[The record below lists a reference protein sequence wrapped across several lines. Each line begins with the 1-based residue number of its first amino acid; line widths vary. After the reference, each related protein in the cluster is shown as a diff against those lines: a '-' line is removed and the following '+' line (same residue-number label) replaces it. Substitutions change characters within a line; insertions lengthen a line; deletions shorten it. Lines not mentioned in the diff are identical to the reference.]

1 MWWWSLAGGLACA
14 APPAAPAPSPAP
26 ATAADPDAA
35 LEEDSAP
42 SRAPGPAVESIPGAL
57 LQAARDAR
65 GRPFPA
71 RMALVSGSLLGL
83 PYVNDPMGEGRAPD
97 ADPIAR
103 YDAFDCLTFA
113 EEVLAWSFASDPAG
127 AAEVRRSLRYG
138 DGAPVEYANR
148 RHFME
153 LQWIPGT
160 VRDGWL
166 RPTTAEYGA
175 VVTLRKTVDASTW
188 SRWSSRSRFAMT
200 DAQLPKGEMSLDV
213 LPLAEALRVADTI
226 RPGSL
231 ILTVRADRAGVP
243 IWTTHVSLLVP
254 DGKGG
259 AVIRH
264 ATKIGD
270 DDRVKD
276 HGFRWYVEHLKS
288 YTNWT
293 VLGIAVLE
301 PVPQDVDA
309 P

>member
-1 MWWWSLAGGLACA
+1 MAAWLALWSAAACGA
-14 APPAAPAPSPAP
+14 DPAPAPGPAP
-26 ATAADPDAA
+26 VADPEAA
-35 LEEDSAP
+35 LEEDVAP
-42 SRAPGPAVESIPGAL
+42 ARAPGPPLESIPAEL
-57 LQAARDAR
+57 LQASRDAR
-65 GRPFPA
+65 ALPFPE
-71 RMALVSGSLLGL
+71 RMGAVSRALLGR
-83 PYVNDPMGEGRAPD
+83 PYVNDPMGEGAGTDP
-97 ADPIAR
+97 DPIAR
-103 YDAFDCLTFA
+103 YDAFDCLTYA
-113 EEVLAWSFASDPAG
+113 EEVLAWSFAADPAA

-138 DGAPVEYANR
+138 DGVPVEYAKR

-166 RPTTAEYGA
+166 RPTTAEYGK
-175 VVTLRKTVDASTW
+175 VVTLEKTVTADTW
-188 SRWSSRSRFAMT
+188 ARWSSRAKFKMT
-200 DAQLPKGEMSLDV
+200 DAELPRGEMSLDV
-213 LPLAEALRVADTI
+213 LPLDEALRVADTI

-231 ILTVRADRAGVP
+231 ILTVRVDRAGVP
-243 IWTTHVSLLVP
+243 IWITHVSLLVP

-259 AVIRH
+259 TVLRH

-276 HGFRWYVEHLKS
+276 HAFRWYVEHLRS